1 MSSKI
6 KLLLYNERAIMSMKL
21 YLRQQKKKKLQENGE
36 NAEDGGAND
45 DARVGVIDTA
55 TGRTLTG
62 DEAPLMSQ
70 LSAFLEAHPGWEPI
84 ESESED
90 DDDDDDEDED
100 KSDSKFFILG
110 NFCTHLFSPT

>member
-1 MSSKI
+1 MI
-6 KLLLYNERAIMSMKL
+6 I
-21 YLRQQKKKKLQENGE
+21 QKKKKLQEGE

-45 DARVGVIDTA
+45 DTRVGVIETA

-84 ESESED
+84 ESDSEEDEED
-90 DDDDDDEDED
+90 DEEENESED
-100 KSDSKFFILG
+100 KSDSKYFQICIQILSTDSLYKFFVHIFFVL
-110 NFCTHLFSPT
+110 NL

>member
-1 MSSKI
+1 MI
-6 KLLLYNERAIMSMKL
+6 K
-21 YLRQQKKKKLQENGE
+21 QKKKKLQDGE

-45 DARVGVIDTA
+45 DTRIGVIETA

-84 ESESED
+84 ESESEE
-90 DDDDDDEDED
+90 DDDDEEEENGENESED
-100 KSDSKFFILG
+100 KSDSRFLIFAYRFILRI
-110 NFCTHLFSPT
+110 

>member
-1 MSSKI
+1 MI
-6 KLLLYNERAIMSMKL
+6 I
-21 YLRQQKKKKLQENGE
+21 QKKKKLQDSE

-45 DARVGVIDTA
+45 DTRVGVIETM

-84 ESESED
+84 ESDSED
-90 DDDDDDEDED
+90 DDEDDEYENGESE
-100 KSDSKFFILG
+100 KSDSKYLILG
-110 NFCTHLFSPT
+110 FIYRFL

>member
-1 MSSKI
+1 M
-6 KLLLYNERAIMSMKL
+6 IM
-21 YLRQQKKKKLQENGE
+21 QKKKKLQDGE

-45 DARVGVIDTA
+45 DTRVGVIETA

-84 ESESED
+84 ESDSEEDED
-90 DDDDDDEDED
+90 DDEEENESED
-100 KSDSKFFILG
+100 KSDSKTLVSLDLSIDFLY
-110 NFCTHLFSPT
+110 

>member
-1 MSSKI
+1 MTK
-6 KLLLYNERAIMSMKL
+6 
-21 YLRQQKKKKLQENGE
+21 QKKKKLQDGE

-45 DARVGVIDTA
+45 DTRIGVIETA

-84 ESESED
+84 ESESEE
-90 DDDDDDEDED
+90 DDDDEEEENGENESED
-100 KSDSKFFILG
+100 KSDSRFLIFTYRFILRI
-110 NFCTHLFSPT
+110 

>member
-1 MSSKI
+1 M
-6 KLLLYNERAIMSMKL
+6 
-21 YLRQQKKKKLQENGE
+21 QDGE
-36 NAEDGGAND
+36 TAEDGSAND

-90 DDDDDDEDED
+90 DEEDENGDEDD
-100 KSDSKFFILG
+100 NGKSKSDSELWIFENFTDFNFINLI
-110 NFCTHLFSPT
+110 CEI